1 MDSLILLVLL
11 FLPLMLL
18 AAEGRWRTGI
28 LYTVVVGFLQD
39 PLRKIT
45 PGQPPAYSALIILA
59 FAIACM
65 PLLLRGAIFDWRR
78 MFFGS
83 ASLRGTLNLVL
94 LLIGVQSLHSLV
106 RFGSAQLTL
115 LGLLFYL
122 APLIAVGAGYW
133 CGLSPQFAFRW
144 LRLYIGLA
152 IAFSFSVFLAYSG
165 WDLRV
170 FAEVGGGISINLS
183 QAGLMIPGFSG
194 LWRTSEIAAWHMSAA
209 SCFLVMLA
217 ASSRRPSLIAGAL
230 AVALAIL
237 VLATLTGRRK
247 ALVLAAAFGILY
259 PFLLRFSANRRSLS
273 RLQQA
278 FLLIVAVALM
288 AVLFAFTAPFGVDDL
303 DPVAEGFL
311 ARASTTW
318 GDLGERV
325 VQLGVGSLGWA
336 SNRAG
341 WLGFGVGAGAQ
352 GAQYLDVAAAQSA
365 VGGAAEAGSGKLL
378 VELGIPGIAAVLILM
393 FQLGKLL
400 IDNCR
405 IIAALLPREG
415 IICCGLT
422 AFVAANIPVFLVASQ
437 IYGDPFVLLI
447 LGLSVGVVMASP
459 HLIPRMIS
467 IPEQE
472 AVQPD
477 R

>member
-1 MDSLILLVLL
+1 MDSSILIVLL
-11 FLPLMLL
+11 FLPLALV

-39 PLRKIT
+39 PLRKISA
-45 PGQPPAYSALIILA
+45 GQPAAFSALIILA

-78 MFFGS
+78 MFFGNV
-83 ASLRGTLNLVL
+83 SLRGTLNLVL

-106 RFGSAQLTL
+106 RFGSPQLTL

-133 CGLSPQFAFRW
+133 CGLSPLFTGRW
-144 LRLYIGLA
+144 LRLYIGMA
-152 IAFSFSVFLAYSG
+152 IVFSASLWLSYAG
-165 WDLRV
+165 WDLKV
-170 FAEVGGGISINLS
+170 FEEVGGGISINLS
-183 QAGLMIPGFSG
+183 EAGLMIPGFSG
-194 LWRTSEIAAWHMSAA
+194 LWRTSEIAAWHMAAA
-209 SCFLVMLA
+209 SCFLVVLG
-217 ASSRRPSLIAGAL
+217 ASTRHFSFIAGAL
-230 AVALAIL
+230 TIAAAIL
-237 VLATLTGRRK
+237 MLATLTGRRK
-247 ALVLAAAFGILY
+247 ALVLAAAFGVLY
-259 PFLLRFSANRRSLS
+259 PLLLRFSANRQNLS

-278 FLLIVAVALM
+278 FLLVAL
-288 AVLFAFTAPFGVDDL
+288 AALVVVLFAFTAPFAFDDL

-311 ARASTTW
+311 ARASSTW

-325 VQLGVGSLGWA
+325 LQLGVGSLGWA
-336 SNRAG
+336 SSRAG

-352 GAQYLDVAAAQSA
+352 GAQYLDVAAAQRA

-378 VELGIPGIAAVLILM
+378 IELGIPGMAALLVLLY
-393 FQLGKLL
+393 QLGKLL
-400 IDNCR
+400 IHNCR
-405 IIAALLPREG
+405 VTAALLPREG

-447 LGLSVGVVMASP
+447 LGLSVGVILASP
-459 HLIPRMIS
+459 HLIPRLIS
-467 IPEQE
+467 LPQQ
-472 AVQPD
+472 AAAQPG